1 MKSQSHVSV
10 SSTQRS
16 RSTTHVWHWKLSSCF
31 VSQIANV
38 SKFLSNATTIWTR
51 LKNYSNLL
59 ESVSF
64 TLLIQ
69 VSFWKCI
76 LIEFQQCQA
85 FSWLM
90 SCQNLPVP
98 IIFGSSAHHIYLY
111 SSEQVLMDKSDMY
124 HNVCYIWRWTAPHN
138 AMYFLPRSLTQKL
151 VKPLVVGDLGLK
163 LDRSSRAPFVPQC
176 TIYHALRPCNAHYQL
191 QFIMHCKSKTGQTS
205 DGGSWR
211 SKAGPF

>member
-69 VSFWKCI
+69 ESFWKCI

-124 HNVCYIWRWTAPHN
+124 HNVCYIWWWTAPHN

-176 TIYHALRPCNAHYQL
+176 TIYHALRPCNAHYQ
-191 QFIMHCKSKTGQTS
+191 
-205 DGGSWR
+205 W
-211 SKAGPF
+211 

>member
-1 MKSQSHVSV
+1 MSQSFSA
-10 SSTQRS
+10 TQRQFEQG
-16 RSTTHVWHWKLSSCF
+16 WKIIPTFWSLF
-31 VSQIANV
+31 LLLFW
-38 SKFLSNATTIWTR
+38 SKRAFE
-51 LKNYSNLL
+51 KN
-59 ESVSF
+59 
-64 TLLIQ
+64 
-69 VSFWKCI
+69 I
-76 LIEFQQCQA
+76 LIEFQQYQA

-90 SCQNLPVP
+90 SCQNLPVPLP

>member
-90 SCQNLPVP
+90 SYQNLPVP

-176 TIYHALRPCNAHYQL
+176 TIYHALRPCNAHYQI